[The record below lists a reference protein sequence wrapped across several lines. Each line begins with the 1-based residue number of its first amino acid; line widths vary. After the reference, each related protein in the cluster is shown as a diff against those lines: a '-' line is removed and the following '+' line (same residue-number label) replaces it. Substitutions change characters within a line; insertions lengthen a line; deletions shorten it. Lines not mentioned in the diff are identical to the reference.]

1 MQSAL
6 IDFNHIMDLG
16 IHGKRA
22 LVLAASDGLGKAVA
36 AELVAAGVRVV
47 ISSRNSEKLAATAAA
62 IGAEGTVQADLGV
75 TGEAARIVE
84 ETVAQLGGIDIL
96 VTNAGGPPAGKFK
109 DLDDAQWCQSFQE
122 LFIAV
127 TESVRASLPHMA
139 AGKWGRVVM
148 ITSIAGKE
156 PIANLT
162 LSNAL
167 RPAVHG
173 LMNTL
178 AKEHG
183 PDGVTF
189 NAILPSFTN
198 TARVEHLTGGDTS
211 KLAANI
217 PVGRIGE
224 PEEFG
229 KLAAFLC
236 SAHAG
241 YISGQAI
248 GFDGGSMQSW

>member
-1 MQSAL
+1 M
-6 IDFNHIMDLG
+6 HYMDLG
-16 IHGKRA
+16 IKGKRA

-36 AELVAAGVRVV
+36 TELAAAGVRVI
-47 ISSRNSEKLAATAAA
+47 ISSRNSEKLSATMRVA
-62 IGAEGTVQADLGV
+62 GAEGYVKGDLSVPGD
-75 TGEAARIVE
+75 AARIVNE
-84 ETVAQLGGIDIL
+84 AVAQLGGIDIL
-96 VTNAGGPPAGKFK
+96 VTNAGGPPPGKFK
-109 DLDDAQWCQSFQE
+109 DFDDAQWQLSFQE
-122 LFIAV
+122 LFMAV
-127 TESVRASLPHMA
+127 VESVRASMPHMA
-139 AGKWGRVVM
+139 KEKWGRVVM

-183 PDGVTF
+183 PDGITF

-198 TARVEHLTGGDTS
+198 TARVEHLTGGDNS

-224 PEEFG
+224 PDEFG